1 MKIHEL
7 IKIVLPNIS
16 VYNKYVQLVMLVV
29 HRPQKDNLFDINVC
43 LTTYQHEL
51 PPHLDYRID
60 YQLCIATEKKKK
72 GQK

>member
-1 MKIHEL
+1 
-7 IKIVLPNIS
+7 
-16 VYNKYVQLVMLVV
+16 MLVV
-29 HRPQKDNLFDINVC
+29 HRPQKDNLFDINFC